1 MDNKIILVTE
11 MLDKDQTFGK
21 NFSTH
26 TQNISNQTSISRH
39 MIHIT
44 QGR

>member
-1 MDNKIILVTE
+1 MYNKIILVTE
-11 MLDKDQTFGK
+11 MLDKDQTFGN

-26 TQNISNQTSISRH
+26 TQNISNQISISRN